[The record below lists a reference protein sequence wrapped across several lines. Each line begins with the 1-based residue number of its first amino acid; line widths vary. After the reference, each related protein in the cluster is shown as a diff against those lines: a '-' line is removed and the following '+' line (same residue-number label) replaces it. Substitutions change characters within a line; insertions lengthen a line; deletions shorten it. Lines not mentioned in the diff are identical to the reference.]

1 MTNLLVTAAM
11 IASVV
16 SFDKK
21 GEEFAKATEKLCE
34 DLLAAGVTPEQFK
47 RPAGAEKQN
56 NLHVVNFFGLS
67 ELAVRTI
74 KVKGKK
80 ATDETVKKFLDP
92 EVSSAAMLQGTP
104 KGGAGTSWNSQVS
117 NKLGVWR
124 KKLEAHIA
132 AKEEP
137 KTVTKAVLTDVESVM
152 KALQQLY
159 GKTQKATFTI
169 HDTDGLKKA
178 LHLAAF
184 AVTGKEG
191 QIKAGD
197 KTKAKTTAKAK

>member
-21 GEEFAKATEKLCE
+21 GEDFRIATAKLCE
-34 DLLAAGVTPEQFK
+34 DLLAQGVSPEHFK

-80 ATDETVKKFLDP
+80 ATDETIKKFLDP

-104 KGGAGTSWNSQVS
+104 KGGVGTSWNSQVS
-117 NKLGVWR
+117 SKLGQWR
-124 KKLEAHIA
+124 DKLNAHIA
-132 AKEEP
+132 AKAAP
-137 KTVTKAVLTDVESVM
+137 STVTKKVLSDVESAM
-152 KALQQLY
+152 KTIQQQY
-159 GKTQKATFTI
+159 GKTQKAAFKC
-169 HDTDGLKKA
+169 HDADAYKKA

-191 QIKAGD
+191 QIKTGD
-197 KTKAKTTAKAK
+197 KTKK